1 VWYTLA
7 QNCLHTSTLSM
18 SRILARDL
26 PSAINQ
32 TVTVRGWYSTLREL
46 GRVNFLVLRDRTG
59 LMQIVIEDKQELKKL
74 SGLHSGTVL
83 CVEALVA
90 PSTQTELGVEL
101 VKPRLTIESAV
112 RDVPPLEYYK
122 HEMPSDL
129 ETILDYRSVS
139 LRNRKLQAV
148 FRIQAEIAHAYRLYM
163 HDVVQA
169 SEYFGPNMI
178 GASSEGG
185 AEFFKVDY
193 FNFPATLAQSS
204 QLYKQVMVG
213 VNERVFALMP
223 FFRAEKSNTVRHLT
237 EGKQLEFEMGFF
249 ESWHEVLD
257 IEEGC
262 IKFIVK
268 YLKERC
274 ASDLAALENPLITVP
289 EDVPFPRI
297 TFAEAQEI
305 YFTRTGV
312 DDRQEDDL
320 SPAAERELCAYALEE
335 FGTECVFVLDWKTS
349 KRPFYSFPKED
360 NPELTNT
367 FDLLCAGS
375 EITSGGQRRHTYD
388 SMVEGIRLKGLDPAD
403 FTDYLNIFRFGM
415 PPHGGFGLGLE
426 RLTMTLLRLKN
437 VREASLFP
445 SDPKRIAGNRLKA
458 KIFTGA
464 ENVRNEIIRLLRENE
479 CDFQH
484 VKHEATPTSEDSARV
499 RGTTL
504 AEGVKA
510 IVVRGK
516 TTKKNFQINVPSHM
530 KLDMK
535 AVAEAVGEK
544 CEFEDV
550 KAIEER
556 FGLQVGGIPP
566 FGPLLG
572 IETFF
577 DQRIPDNTRAAF
589 NCGMQTESI
598 VMQSADLVRLVEP
611 KIGNFAKE

>member
-1 VWYTLA
+1 MSRTLA
-7 QNCLHTSTLSM
+7 Q
-18 SRILARDL
+18 DL
-26 PSAINQ
+26 PHAVNQ
-32 TVTVRGWYSTLREL
+32 TVTVRGWYTTLREL

-59 LMQIVIEDKQELKKL
+59 LIQIVIEDKQELKKL
-74 SGLHSGTVL
+74 TGLHSGSVL
-83 CVEALVA
+83 SVEALVA
-90 PSTQTELGVEL
+90 PSAQTDLGVEL
-101 VKPRLTIESAV
+101 VKPCLSVESAV

-122 HEMPSDL
+122 HEIPSDL
-129 ETILDYRSVS
+129 EAILDYRSIS

-148 FRIQAEIAHAYRLYM
+148 FRIQAEIAHAFRLYM
-163 HDVVQA
+163 HDSVHA
-169 SEYFGPNMI
+169 SEYFGPNII

-193 FNFPATLAQSS
+193 FSFPATLAQSS

-223 FFRAEKSNTVRHLT
+223 FFRAEKSNTIRHLT

-249 ESWHEVLD
+249 EHWHEVLD
-257 IEEGC
+257 VEEGC
-262 IKFIVK
+262 IKFIVS
-268 YLKERC
+268 YLREKC
-274 ASDLAALENPLITVP
+274 AADLAALDNPLITVP
-289 EDVPFPRI
+289 EHIPFPRI

-305 YFTRTGV
+305 YFKRTGV

-320 SPAAERELCAYALEE
+320 SPAAERELCAYALEQ
-335 FGTECVFVLDWKTS
+335 FGTECIFVLDWKTS

-360 NPELTNT
+360 NPDLTNT
-367 FDLLCAGS
+367 FDLLCAGA

-388 SMVEGIRLKGLDPAD
+388 SMVEGIQLKGLDPAH

-458 KIFTGA
+458 KIFAGA
-464 ENVRNEIIRLLRENE
+464 ENIRNEIIRLLRENE
-479 CDFQH
+479 CDFRH

-499 RGTTL
+499 RGTSL
-504 AEGVKA
+504 EEGVKA

-516 TTKKNFQINVPSHM
+516 TSKRNFQINVPSHK

-544 CEFEDV
+544 CEFEDI
-550 KAIEER
+550 KALEER

-566 FGPLLG
+566 FGSLLG
-572 IETFF
+572 LETFF
-577 DQRIPDNTRAAF
+577 DQAILRSEHAAF

-598 VMQSADLVRLVEP
+598 IMRSADLVRLVEP
-611 KIGNFAKE
+611 KLGDFSKD